1 MHQCLQTKKPENQ
14 ARLKKISTYTKK
26 TSYVKTWALSFSL
39 CNSDEHTYPF
49 FFISW
54 IQYFH
59 MLSDI
64 VTSLS
69 R

>member
-26 TSYVKTWALSFSL
+26 TSYVKPWALSFSL

-49 FFISW
+49 FFISG